1 MALPF
6 VSVIIVN
13 YNGAHFLPGC
23 LNALGDQSY
32 PSERFEV
39 VVSDNGSSDHSV
51 ELIKTNYPLV
61 HLLENNKNLGFAS
74 GNNAAI
80 QVTSGEYVILL
91 NNDTAPNP
99 DWLENLVESAQK
111 HPHAGIISGLLQ
123 LYYDQLSLSIKNDT
137 FIPPGDQRKLGI
149 QMYDAKS
156 GAERGVFQYLEGFY
170 GQELDYAGRSFR
182 WTKSEAQLG
191 IPLPTDSNELSL
203 KFTLSASR
211 PDNRPVKVTILH
223 KRNTLAEWTVRG
235 IEPNTFEIPL
245 LSINDE
251 SRTALVQNA
260 GSIIFKDGSGRDR
273 GTFVRDNQ
281 VFFEE
286 DIGQYSAE
294 EGVFAGC
301 GANLLLKR
309 EMLKDVGLLDDDFF
323 MYYEDT
329 DLSWRARLRGWSV
342 LYSPLAV
349 VRHIHCGTTNEWS
362 PDFIYLTE
370 RNRLAMVFKNG
381 SFHQILWTF
390 GKYFTGTIY
399 RIWLIVFNR
408 SAPHNYTA
416 DITKRVKINFAVSKT
431 LLKRFPSLV
440 KKRFRI
446 QSSRKV
452 SHAEIQ
458 SWFVD

>member
-6 VSVIIVN
+6 VSIIIVN

-32 PSERFEV
+32 PSECFEV
-39 VVSDNGSSDHSV
+39 IVSDNGSSDHSI
-51 ELIKTNYPLV
+51 ELIKNNYSWV
-61 HLLENNKNLGFAS
+61 QLLENHKNLGFAS

-80 QVTSGEYVILL
+80 RVTRGEYVILL

-111 HPHAGIISGLLQ
+111 HPNAGIISGLLQ

-137 FIPPGDQRKLGI
+137 FIPPDDQRELGI
-149 QMYDAKS
+149 QVYDTKS

-182 WTKSEAQLG
+182 WTKSGAQLG
-191 IPLPTDSNELSL
+191 IPLPTNSNELSL
-203 KFTLSASR
+203 KFILSASR
-211 PDNRPVKVTILH
+211 SDNRPVKVIILH
-223 KRNTLAEWTVRG
+223 KKDSLAEWTVKG
-235 IEPNTFEIPL
+235 IEPKTFEIPQ

-294 EGVFAGC
+294 EQVFAGC

-309 EMLKDVGLLDDDFF
+309 EMLNDVGLLDDDFF

-329 DLSWRARLRGWSV
+329 DLSWRARLRGWDV
-342 LYSPLAV
+342 LYTPHAV

-381 SFHQILWTF
+381 SLHQILWTF
-390 GKYFTGTIY
+390 GKYYAASIY
-399 RIWLIVFNR
+399 RIWLIVITR
-408 SAPHNYTA
+408 SAS
-416 DITKRVKINFAVSKT
+416 DSIISDKKKRVRINFAVSKT

-440 KKRFRI
+440 KKRYQI

-452 SHAEIQ
+452 SHAEIK